1 MWYNGRMK
9 KILDWRVVRW
19 GQHVVRGFLDSHC
32 SLHAAGLTYFS
43 MLALIPIL
51 CCVLVLAKVAHVDHF
66 AREQINAQIDVMITS
81 VEQSQKE
88 ITPEDA
94 AEDPALAKELK
105 KKIAAEEFAK
115 QARQFSDKLFE
126 KIDKFD
132 VGRLGWI
139 GLAMLLW
146 TVISSLGQVEVS
158 VDEIWGV
165 EKARPIWKK
174 AYLYLFV
181 ALIVPV
187 LAALAMSMP
196 ILNVVKNVIIATAG
210 STWLTK
216 WVSDGLVWFI
226 DSTVFRLLISIGFA
240 SLAFGYFLWVMPN
253 CKVRVR
259 SAWYGGLM
267 TAVLFGAVLKLCA
280 VAQVGIAKSSALYGS
295 FAFLPIVLAWFYMSW
310 QVVLL
315 GACFVRAFDAEWN
328 GGSRG

>member
-1 MWYNGRMK
+1 MK
-9 KILDWRVVRW
+9 KILEWRIVRW
-19 GQHVVRGFLDSHC
+19 GQSVVKGFLNNHC

-43 MLALIPIL
+43 MLAMIPVL
-51 CCVLVLAKVAHVDHF
+51 CCILVLAKAAHVDRV
-66 AREQINAQIDVMITS
+66 ARDQINAQIDGMITN
-81 VEQSQKE
+81 VEKGQTE
-88 ITPEDA
+88 IS
-94 AEDPALAKELK
+94 AEEAEKDPAKAKALK

-115 QARQFSDKLFE
+115 QARDFSDKLFE

-132 VGRLGWI
+132 VRKLGWI
-139 GLAMLLW
+139 GFAMLLW

-181 ALIVPV
+181 ATVMPV
-187 LAALAMSMP
+187 LATLAASMP
-196 ILNVVKNVIIATAG
+196 ILNVVKDVIVATAG

-226 DSTVFRLLISIGFA
+226 DSWVFRLGISLGFA

-253 CKVRVR
+253 CKVRFR
-259 SAWYGGLM
+259 HAWYGGLL
-267 TAVLFGAVLKLCA
+267 TAVLFGAVLKVCA

-310 QVVLL
+310 QVILL
-315 GACFVRAFDAEWN
+315 GACMTKAFEEVERL
-328 GGSRG
+328 RG

>member
-1 MWYNGRMK
+1 MK
-9 KILDWRVVRW
+9 KILEWRIVRW
-19 GQHVVRGFLDSHC
+19 GQCVVKGFLDNHC

-43 MLALIPIL
+43 MLALIPVL
-51 CCVLVLAKVAHVDHF
+51 CCILVLAKLANVDHF
-66 AREQINAQIDVMITS
+66 ARTQINAQIDAMITN
-81 VEQSQKE
+81 VEKGQKQ
-88 ITPEDA
+88 ITPEE
-94 AEDPALAKELK
+94 AEKDPAKAKELK
-105 KKIAAEEFAK
+105 KKIAAEEFAQ

-132 VGRLGWI
+132 VGKLGWI

-158 VDEIWGV
+158 VDEIWGL
-165 EKARPIWKK
+165 EQARPIWKK

-181 ALIVPV
+181 ALVVPV
-187 LAALAMSMP
+187 LAVLAMSMP
-196 ILNVVKNVIIATAG
+196 ILNVVKNVIVATAG

-226 DSTVFRLLISIGFA
+226 DFWAFRLVITIGFA

-253 CKVRVR
+253 CKVRLR
-259 SAWYGGLM
+259 SAWYGGLL

-310 QVVLL
+310 QVILL
-315 GACFVRAFDAEWN
+315 GACFVRAFDVLRIERIEEVRA
-328 GGSRG
+328 

>member
-1 MWYNGRMK
+1 MR
-9 KILDWRVVRW
+9 KILEWRIVRW
-19 GQHVVRGFLDSHC
+19 GQSVVKGFLNNHC

-43 MLALIPIL
+43 LLAMIPVL
-51 CCVLVLAKVAHVDHF
+51 CCILVLAKAAHVDRV
-66 AREQINAQIDVMITS
+66 ARDQINAQIDGMITN
-81 VEQSQKE
+81 VEKGQTE
-88 ITPEDA
+88 ISAEEAEKDPEK
-94 AEDPALAKELK
+94 AKALK

-115 QARQFSDKLFE
+115 QARDFSDKLFE

-132 VGRLGWI
+132 VRKLGWI
-139 GLAMLLW
+139 GFAMLLW

-181 ALIVPV
+181 ATVMPV
-187 LAALAMSMP
+187 LATLAMSMP
-196 ILNVVKNVIIATAG
+196 ILNVVKDVIVATAG

-226 DSTVFRLLISIGFA
+226 DSWVFRLGISLGFA

-253 CKVRVR
+253 CKVRFR
-259 SAWYGGLM
+259 HAWYGGLL

-310 QVVLL
+310 QVILL
-315 GACFVRAFDAEWN
+315 GACMTRAFEEV
-328 GGSRG
+328 